1 MLDSVFSGKW
11 SHWNEH
17 LSDYVVPDINPISYG
32 SLLIPNVSSIR
43 TDFLIRNVTGIQRF
57 KPDMHFIIIIWRCQY
72 CAKTLLIL

>member
-1 MLDSVFSGKW
+1 MFLVPLPMALVFQCCHCSGKW

-43 TDFLIRNVTGIQRF
+43 TDFLIRNVTGIHR
-57 KPDMHFIIIIWRCQY
+57 
-72 CAKTLLIL
+72 

>member
-1 MLDSVFSGKW
+1 MLDSVCSGKW

-57 KPDMHFIIIIWRCQY
+57 KYEIPSWRCQY
-72 CAKTLLIL
+72 VSVLA

>member
-1 MLDSVFSGKW
+1 MFLVPLVFQYCLCSGKW

-57 KPDMHFIIIIWRCQY
+57 K
-72 CAKTLLIL
+72 T